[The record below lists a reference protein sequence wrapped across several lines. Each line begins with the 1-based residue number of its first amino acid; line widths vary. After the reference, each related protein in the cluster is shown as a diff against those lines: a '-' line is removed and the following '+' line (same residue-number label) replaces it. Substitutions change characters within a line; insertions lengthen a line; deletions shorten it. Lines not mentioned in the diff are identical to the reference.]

1 MNVFDLNIML
11 PFFFVLAIVY
21 GALEVSGVFK
31 NKGVKGIIALVIA
44 FFSVSSPAVVEII
57 NSLLPYAA
65 LFFIVFFFLGF
76 AVSALKGKDKE
87 RKIDFGLLVAVLAL
101 VLIFLSN
108 QQNIGIINI
117 QDQNFIGMLV
127 LLVIAAIV
135 YAAYKKE

>member
-1 MNVFDLNIML
+1 
-11 PFFFVLAIVY
+11 
-21 GALEVSGVFK
+21 
-31 NKGVKGIIALVIA
+31 
-44 FFSVSSPAVVEII
+44 
-57 NSLLPYAA
+57 
-65 LFFIVFFFLGF
+65 
-76 AVSALKGKDKE
+76 
-87 RKIDFGLLVAVLAL
+87 VLAL